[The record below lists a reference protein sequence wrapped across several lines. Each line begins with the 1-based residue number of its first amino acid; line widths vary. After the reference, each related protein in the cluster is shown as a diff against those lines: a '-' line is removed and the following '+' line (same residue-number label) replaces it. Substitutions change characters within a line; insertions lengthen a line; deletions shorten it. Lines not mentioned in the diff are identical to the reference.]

1 MINIKNTNKIFEIN
15 FTQWEQLLLKSSR
28 PSFFQTKTCY
38 DFYSSLS
45 FLDPFIFSVTE
56 SDVLKGIIVGYI
68 QKDKVPTKQY
78 FTKRAIIPG
87 GLLLADDISDSAL
100 ESLLNFCKRKLHKEA
115 IYIECRNF
123 NSYSK
128 LKNIFEL
135 CEFKYIPHLN
145 FHIDTTS
152 LEIVNNNIGKSRK
165 RDIKLSLREGAV
177 VIDNPSLEEV
187 KAFYLI
193 LEDLYKQRI
202 KTPLFPWIFFEKLFT
217 STMGKFMLVKYKDQ
231 IIGGTICVGL
241 ENKVLYEMF
250 ACGLDGKF
258 KNIYPSTLATW
269 AGIEYAATHN
279 YYRFDMMG
287 AGKPDESYGVRDFKA
302 KFGGELV
309 EHGRFLCILHPL
321 LYQIGKFGL
330 SILKRI

>member
-1 MINIKNTNKIFEIN
+1 MSEIKLYDNMFNIEIN
-15 FTQWEQLLLKSSR
+15 QWNSLILNSSSS
-28 PSFFQTKTCY
+28 SFFQTKTYY
-38 DFYSSLS
+38 DFYSSLP

-68 QKDKVPTKQY
+68 QKETNPIKQY

-87 GLLLADDISDSAL
+87 GVLLSDDISDSAL
-100 ESLLNFCKRKLHKEA
+100 ESLLNFCKKKLTKEA

-123 NSYSK
+123 SNYAK
-128 LKNIFEL
+128 FKNIFEL
-135 CEFKYIPHLN
+135 CEFKYMPHLN

-152 LEIVNNNIGKSRK
+152 LEIANNNIGKSRK

-177 VIDNPSLEEV
+177 VIDNPSLEDV
-187 KAFYLI
+187 GAFYLI
-193 LEDLYKQRI
+193 LEDLYKKKV
-202 KTPLFPWIFFEKLFT
+202 KTPLFPWEFFEKLFT
-217 STMGKFMLVKYKDQ
+217 STTGKFILVKYKEQ

-241 ENKVLYEMF
+241 KNKVLYEMF
-250 ACGLDGKF
+250 ACGMDGEF

-269 AGIEYAATHN
+269 SGIEYAATHN

-309 EHGRFLCILHPL
+309 EHGRFLYILHPL
-321 LYQIGKFGL
+321 LYKIGKFGL

>member
-1 MINIKNTNKIFEIN
+1 MIQIIDNVKHIN
-15 FTQWEQLLLKSSR
+15 VDQWETLISHSSTS
-28 PSFFQTKTCY
+28 SFFQTKACY
-38 DFYSSLS
+38 DFYKSLS
-45 FLDPFIFSVTE
+45 FFEAFIFAVCE
-56 SDVLKGIIVGYI
+56 KDILKGVIIGYI
-68 QKDKVPTKQY
+68 QKDNNTIKHFLTR
-78 FTKRAIIPG
+78 RAIIPG
-87 GLLLADDISDSAL
+87 GVLLADDISDSAL
-100 ESLLNFCKRKLHKEA
+100 ESLLNFCKRKLKKEA

-128 LKNIFEL
+128 LKNVFEL

-177 VIDNPSLEEV
+177 IIDNPSLEDV
-187 KAFYLI
+187 RAFYLI
-193 LEDLYKQRI
+193 LDDLYKQKI

-217 STMGKFMLVKYKDQ
+217 STIGKFMLVKYKGQ
-231 IIGGTICVGL
+231 VIGGTICVGL

-309 EHGRFLCILHPL
+309 EHGRFLCVLHPL
-321 LYQIGKFGL
+321 LFKIGNLGVY
-330 SILKRI
+330 ILKKL

>member
-1 MINIKNTNKIFEIN
+1 MIILCDEIEKVDVI
-15 FTQWEQLLLKSSR
+15 QWDKLIQNSFYG
-28 PSFFQTKTCY
+28 SFFQTQLCY
-38 DFYSSLS
+38 NFYGNLS

-68 QKDKVPTKQY
+68 QKESNPIKQY

-87 GLLLADDISDSAL
+87 GVLLADDISDSAL
-100 ESLLNFCKRKLHKEA
+100 ESLLNFCKRKLKKEA

-128 LKNIFEL
+128 LKNVFEL

-177 VIDNPSLEEV
+177 IIDNPSLEDV
-187 KAFYLI
+187 RAFYLI
-193 LEDLYKQRI
+193 LDDLYKQKI

-217 STMGKFMLVKYKDQ
+217 STIGKFMLVKYKGQ
-231 IIGGTICVGL
+231 VIGGTICVGL

-309 EHGRFLCILHPL
+309 EHGRFLCVLHPL
-321 LYQIGKFGL
+321 LYQIGRFGL